1 MLDNEN
7 LCSSSLHNEREAMED
22 VFNFRFFL
30 QETSAEFVD
39 PLISVH
45 GQLTLI
51 TVGNYCVMCC
61 LFIIR
66 TWERTKGKTIS
77 FQKVQLYS
85 NNGLICIVNV
95 RIWYLRKDYRNIL
108 VLITSLHIFRFLI

>member
-51 TVGNYCVMCC
+51 TVGNYCV
-61 LFIIR
+61 IIR

-85 NNGLICIVNV
+85 SIMVSFAIRMCEL
-95 RIWYLRKDYRNIL
+95 RILGLRKDLRYVRIY
-108 VLITSLHIFRFLI
+108 F